1 MIDTETAIGI
11 VAAPGIVAAVIGILK
26 PLLLRWLPSDAI
38 PAIALLLSIGYVL
51 LAWQAEV
58 IEAENAFVAVLL
70 GVHRRRRRGR
80 CAGDAAPGA
89 ARAAVGLRAP
99 AVGHA
104 APSPERGGRALSPDG
119 AVLPAAQFGYAS
131 ALLVHGFLGHMIGA
145 GCPGRG
151 GVHERLRTGIE
162 RA

>member
-70 GVHRRRRRGR
+70 GVTVGV
-80 CAGDAAPGA
+80 G
-89 ARAAVGLRAP
+89 AVGARETLRQVRP
-99 AVGHA
+99 AQ
-104 APSPERGGRALSPDG
+104 P
-119 AVLPAAQFGYAS
+119 
-131 ALLVHGFLGHMIGA
+131 
-145 GCPGRG
+145 
-151 GVHERLRTGIE
+151 
-162 RA
+162 